1 MIIEQF
7 SYFTFSCL
15 QCQLKDIVK
24 ALSAELLENGKRKL
38 SFKPFMFDL
47 YDNSPLNGGAHFEKA
62 YFFVPATNRNIC
74 VMYSN
79 YSDGWNTLASWLSS
93 KLQCDC
99 YNFKITNMDSSDSM
113 NSFQFTQKGMDIR
126 TVYAMKDDSKWIFYE
141 NGIIQWFEDESY
153 YKRRFIKNRLNK
165 DILLSYCAKLGFAI
179 TEAHFWE
186 SEDAILFE
194 RIKR

>member
-1 MIIEQF
+1 
-7 SYFTFSCL
+7 
-15 QCQLKDIVK
+15 
-24 ALSAELLENGKRKL
+24 
-38 SFKPFMFDL
+38 
-47 YDNSPLNGGAHFEKA
+47 
-62 YFFVPATNRNIC
+62 
-74 VMYSN
+74 
-79 YSDGWNTLASWLSS
+79 
-93 KLQCDC
+93 
-99 YNFKITNMDSSDSM
+99 M
-113 NSFQFTQKGMDIR
+113 NSFQFTQKGIDVR